1 MVNGSTLRKSA
12 EMTASQERF
21 LPLYRF
27 GWAFL
32 LAWVFCVFY
41 TQVVDGYIGGA
52 DSFIKELGTFMH
64 LFFIGLPVFMSIV
77 MLILIV
83 SLEKRFGSPVD
94 HRIIFLLAP
103 LLTAIS
109 TPLLFVSTHD
119 LALTTLLF
127 VLGSILTGVGSGF
140 LWVMWGEYYA
150 KLSQEDVESLAPIS
164 AIIAA
169 VLVLLVSAMSG
180 WLALAIVT
188 VFPLLSGLCFLLSW
202 RGIRKHVAT
211 VEHVGSL
218 EQRAYTSARDSAK
231 ASPRKV
237 ISVMGRAG
245 LGILVACMF
254 VCIAGSFWEAPDK
267 NSLPFQ
273 VVILASILF
282 VAIIAFFSATG
293 PRRISIA
300 FLYRWMCPLLV
311 VGYGSMIVFGLPFG
325 GYLAYL
331 VAIAGRFAFCLITQ
345 MYFAR
350 FAASGRIT
358 AVQSYGLG
366 WIFVH
371 LGDFLGVLLFIL
383 VGSDALAGEASLN
396 RLVIISIAIL
406 VIVTMFVL
414 NDGSSFSSEAAA
426 SARAGV
432 ASAGSVCART
442 QQFSEDEVFA
452 QKILSISE
460 RYELTPRETEV
471 FNLLAKGRSI
481 PFIRD
486 ALIISKETAATHAKH
501 VYAKLG
507 VHSRQELIDLID

>member
-1 MVNGSTLRKSA
+1 MGKRDIQKKSDA
-12 EMTASQERF
+12 IIGFQKRF
-21 LPLYRF
+21 MPLHRF

-41 TQVVDGYIGGA
+41 TQVVDGYIGSA
-52 DSFIKELGTFMH
+52 NSFGDEQDMFMRV
-64 LFFIGLPVFMSIV
+64 FFIGLPVFMSIV

-83 SLEKRFGSPVD
+83 SLEKRLGSPVD
-94 HRIIFLLAP
+94 HRHIVLLAP

-109 TPLLFVSTHD
+109 TPLLFAPSHD
-119 LALTTLLF
+119 FALTITLF

-140 LWVMWGEYYA
+140 LWVMWGECYA
-150 KLSQEDVESLAPIS
+150 KLSQEDVEFLAPRS

-169 VLVLLVSAMSG
+169 ILVLLVSAMSG
-180 WLALAIVT
+180 WVALAIVT
-188 VFPLLSGLCFLLSW
+188 VFPLLSGLCFVLSW
-202 RGIRKHVAT
+202 REIKEHVAT

-218 EQRAYTSARDSAK
+218 EQRAYTKARDSAK

-237 ISVMGRAG
+237 LGIMGRAG
-245 LGILVACMF
+245 FGILVACMF
-254 VCIAGSFWEAPDK
+254 VCMSGSFWEAPDK

-273 VVILASILF
+273 TVILASILL

-311 VGYGSMIVFGLPFG
+311 VGYGSLIVFGLPLG
-325 GYLAYL
+325 GYIAYL

-383 VGSDALAGEASLN
+383 VDSEALTGETSLN
-396 RLVIISIAIL
+396 RLVIISIVIL
-406 VIVTMFVL
+406 VIATMFVL
-414 NDGSSFSSEAAA
+414 NDEGSFSSEVEATAKGALA
-426 SARAGV
+426 SAK
-432 ASAGSVCART
+432 SDSSVK
-442 QQFSEDEVFA
+442 QQFSEAEVFER
-452 QKILSISE
+452 KIASLAE
-460 RYELTPRETEV
+460 RYELTPREVEV

-501 VYAKLG
+501 VYAKLD